1 MTLNLQSFA
10 NQEFDFVNGA
20 SSYHIRLH
28 TFRGIMYASVT
39 VDESV
44 AVESSRCI
52 SHQWIMPM
60 AYAKTG
66 NFRFE
71 CGNRNEY
78 PDYKDFG
85 KTCFLKFYTTE
96 DIEAGNV
103 Q

>member
-28 TFRGIMYASVT
+28 TFRDVLYASVT
-39 VDESV
+39 VDGLA
-44 AVESSRCI
+44 AVDSARCI

-71 CGNRNEY
+71 CGNRNDY
-78 PDYKDFG
+78 PDYMNFG
-85 KTCFLKFYTTE
+85 KTCLLKFYTTKE
-96 DIEAGNV
+96 IENGDV
-103 Q
+103 